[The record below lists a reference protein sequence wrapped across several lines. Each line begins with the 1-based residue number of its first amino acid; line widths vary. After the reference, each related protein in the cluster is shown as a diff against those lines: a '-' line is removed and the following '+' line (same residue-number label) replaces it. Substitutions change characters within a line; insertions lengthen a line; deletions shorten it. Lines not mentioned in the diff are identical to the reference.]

1 MDITMTITMPI
12 RHPLFTGEKLYAEH
26 RELLMDIRTPLFT
39 GEKLYAEQRELL
51 ILITNSHY

>member
-26 RELLMDIRTPLFT
+26 RELLMDIRTPLLT
-39 GEKLYAEQRELL
+39 GEKLYAEHREFENL
-51 ILITNSHY
+51 SVF